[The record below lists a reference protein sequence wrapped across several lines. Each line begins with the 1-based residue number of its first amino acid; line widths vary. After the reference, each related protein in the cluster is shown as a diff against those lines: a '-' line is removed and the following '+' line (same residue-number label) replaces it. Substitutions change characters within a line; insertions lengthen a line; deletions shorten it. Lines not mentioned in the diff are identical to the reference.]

1 MRYIIEL
8 AYNGTNFH
16 GWQKQLNARTVQ
28 QELEEKLFILLKN
41 PIETLGCGRTDTGVH
56 AKQFFAHF
64 DFHELLDTPNL
75 VYKLN
80 RITSKDIAIKNI
92 NPIHDSFNA
101 RFDAKWREYEYV
113 IATQP
118 NPFLNEFSWYNP
130 TSVDIDLMNQACQLL
145 LTHTNFECFSKVHT
159 QVNNFNCN
167 LMEAYWK
174 QDGELLVFTIKANRF
189 LRNMVRAI
197 VGTLIQVG
205 LQNIDLTQLEEIIAS
220 KNRSEAGMSVP
231 AHGLFLT
238 KVVY

>member
-1 MRYIIEL
+1 M
-8 AYNGTNFH
+8 
-16 GWQKQLNARTVQ
+16 
-28 QELEEKLFILLKN
+28 
-41 PIETLGCGRTDTGVH
+41 
-56 AKQFFAHF
+56 
-64 DFHELLDTPNL
+64 
-75 VYKLN
+75 
-80 RITSKDIAIKNI
+80 
-92 NPIHDSFNA
+92 PIHDSFNA

-113 IATQP
+113 ITTLP

-130 TSVDIDLMNQACQLL
+130 TAVDIDLMNQACQLL

-174 QDGELLVFTIKANRF
+174 QEGELLVFTIKANRF

-205 LQNIDLTQLEEIIAS
+205 LQNINLTQLEEIIAS

>member
-1 MRYIIEL
+1 MISTY
-8 AYNGTNFH
+8 
-16 GWQKQLNARTVQ
+16 
-28 QELEEKLFILLKN
+28 
-41 PIETLGCGRTDTGVH
+41 
-56 AKQFFAHF
+56 
-64 DFHELLDTPNL
+64 
-75 VYKLN
+75 
-80 RITSKDIAIKNI
+80 
-92 NPIHDSFNA
+92 
-101 RFDAKWREYEYV
+101 
-113 IATQP
+113 P

-130 TSVDIDLMNQACQLL
+130 TTVNIDLMNQACQLL
-145 LTHTNFECFSKVHT
+145 LTHNNFECFSKVHT

-174 QDGELLVFTIKANRF
+174 QEGELLVFTIKANRF

-205 LQNIDLTQLEEIIAS
+205 LQNIDLTHLEQIIAS